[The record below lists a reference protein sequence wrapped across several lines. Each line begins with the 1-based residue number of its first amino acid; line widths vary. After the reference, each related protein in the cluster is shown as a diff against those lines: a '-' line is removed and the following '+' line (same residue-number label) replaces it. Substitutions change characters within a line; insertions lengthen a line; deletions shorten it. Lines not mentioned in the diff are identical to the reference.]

1 MFSVYLSSDN
11 DVLYLTSAY
20 NFSTVKSIT
29 TNYILNN
36 VATTNGKSAYIFVTL
51 AILNRSV
58 FRYFY
63 EDAMKFLIKDFLRK
77 CDQISRKLRICSH
90 LLKKSSLENF
100 IFSTGSSHLSDLRRM
115 FKLLQDWW
123 VEVKSC
129 SHAFT
134 NSRVKMIW
142 VKKFSK
148 IAIHLELVK

>member
-90 LLKKSSLENF
+90 LLEKSSLENF
-100 IFSTGSSHLSDLRRM
+100 IFLMGPHTYLIYERCLNFSRTGEWESNHDHMSSLIQELR
-115 FKLLQDWW
+115 
-123 VEVKSC
+123 
-129 SHAFT
+129 
-134 NSRVKMIW
+134 
-142 VKKFSK
+142 
-148 IAIHLELVK
+148 